1 MLQRKQSLYLLI
13 AVLAVVAMNFLPL
26 ASYGEGSDRVVFRT
40 AGLYW
45 AEGSLVEEAQP
56 RIPFMALSAALG
68 VMLAVSIFLFRN
80 RLRQARVVRA
90 TWLISAGLWG
100 GVFIAHRSI
109 LGWMSRS
116 GGEGSTMGVAFF
128 LPLVVLVCAVLAER
142 AIKADEAL
150 VRSVD
155 RLR

>member
-26 ASYGEGSDRVVFRT
+26 ANYGGGADRVVFRT
-40 AGLYW
+40 AGLFH
-45 AEGSLVEEAQP
+45 ADGSLVEEAQP
-56 RIPFMALSAALG
+56 RIPFQALSAALG
-68 VMLAVSIFLFRN
+68 LMLAVSIFLFKN
-80 RLRQARVVRA
+80 RPRQARVVRA
-90 TWLISAGLWG
+90 TWLISGGLWG
-100 GVFIAHRSI
+100 GLFVAHRSI
-109 LGWMSRS
+109 AGWMSQP
-116 GGEGSTMGVAFF
+116 GGEGGTLGVAFF

-150 VRSVD
+150 IRSVD